1 LLVRGGMKIIVIHG
15 AIKKYEATTVL
26 EALDLAKVFYQI
38 YPHASIYLVLG
49 NHTLFLPYDK
59 IR

>member
-1 LLVRGGMKIIVIHG
+1 MKIIVIHG